1 MTMAG
6 FASACLGPHAYP
18 QKDYVIIKQ
27 QSLHLADVVNSS
39 AYVDFFHC
47 LLGPSGFYIKKE
59 YIY

>member
-18 QKDYVIIKQ
+18 QKDYVIIEQ

-39 AYVDFFHC
+39 VYVGFFTAC
-47 LLGPSGFYIKKE
+47 
-59 YIY
+59 